1 MKEEFSGKKVL
12 VIGLGISG
20 KAAAR
25 FLLKRGAFVTAIDRN
40 ADLFYDEPT
49 VKTLIEKG
57 LQVFS
62 EKTLSMP
69 LQYDVAVVSPGI
81 PHENVIYTA
90 VRKSKIPLIGEIDLA
105 CRSMR
110 QRAVAVT
117 GTNGKTT
124 TVSLITHAL
133 NFGGMPA
140 RALGNIGTPLTDA
153 VDEANPNEILV
164 VELSSW
170 QLETLTVPAF
180 EAAAI
185 LNITPN
191 HLDRHKTMLEYAKAK
206 FRLAA
211 CIKKGGVL
219 YLGSEIPRNFSE
231 MLSDIHY
238 ETYGFET
245 EDNYTS
251 DGTSV
256 YLSGEQLFRLP
267 PPYLGKKNHDVEN
280 MMAAYALC
288 RHVGLSDTLFVE
300 SLKTFKKPA
309 HRVEF
314 VSKIDGVSYYDDSKG
329 TNLEAVIR
337 AVQTMDGET
346 ILIAGGLHKGAS
358 YLSWAQSFKGKVRF
372 IYAIGQAAPQITAEL
387 SQFLPVR
394 PCASLEEAVR
404 FAASSAKN
412 GENVLLSP
420 GCSSY
425 DMFRD
430 FNHRG
435 DEFKRIVNALQSE
448 VNEK

>member
-1 MKEEFSGKKVL
+1 MKEELAGKQIL
-12 VIGLGISG
+12 IIGLGISG

-25 FLLKRGAFVTAIDRN
+25 FLIKRGAHVTAADRN

-49 VKTLIEKG
+49 VKALIEKG
-57 LQVFS
+57 LKLYS
-62 EKTLSMP
+62 EKTLPMP
-69 LQYDVAVVSPGI
+69 LKYDLAVVSPGI

-90 VRKSKIPLIGEIDLA
+90 VSQSKIPIIGEIELA
-105 CRSMR
+105 CRSLQ

-133 NFGGMPA
+133 NFGGLPA

-153 VDEANPNEILV
+153 IDEANPNEILV

-170 QLETLTVPAF
+170 QLETLSVPAF

-206 FRLAA
+206 FRLAP
-211 CIKKGGVL
+211 CLKTGGVL
-219 YLGSEIPRNFSE
+219 FLGSQIVRDFHEL
-231 MLSDIHY
+231 LSGIQY

-245 EDNYTS
+245 ANTYS
-251 DGTSV
+251 CDGTSV
-256 YLSGEQLFRLP
+256 YLHGQPLFKMP

-280 MMAAYALC
+280 MMAAYVLC
-288 RHVGLSDTLFVE
+288 RQLGLPNTKFVE
-300 SLKTFKKPA
+300 ALKSFKKPA

-314 VSKIDGVSYYDDSKG
+314 VSKIGGVSYFDDSKG

-337 AVQTMDGET
+337 AVETMDGET
-346 ILIAGGLHKGAS
+346 ILIAGGLHKGSS
-358 YLSWAQSFKGKVRF
+358 YQAWAKSFKGKVRA
-372 IYAIGQAAPQITAEL
+372 IYAIGQAAPQIAADL
-387 SQFLPVR
+387 IQFLPIK
-394 PCASLEEAVR
+394 PCATLEEAVR

-435 DEFKRIVNALQSE
+435 DEFKRIVHALQSE